1 VSGKLYGFS
10 RGVAPAV
17 DPTREPVPTLPAT
30 GGENAQAQRQ
40 MAEDNALMRALDA
53 LGRDLQRQAR
63 P

>member
-1 VSGKLYGFS
+1 VSTLYGFS
-10 RGVAPAV
+10 RGKYPAV
-17 DPTREPVPTLPAT
+17 NPTREPVPTLASS

-40 MAEDNALMRALDA
+40 VAEDNALQRAVDA